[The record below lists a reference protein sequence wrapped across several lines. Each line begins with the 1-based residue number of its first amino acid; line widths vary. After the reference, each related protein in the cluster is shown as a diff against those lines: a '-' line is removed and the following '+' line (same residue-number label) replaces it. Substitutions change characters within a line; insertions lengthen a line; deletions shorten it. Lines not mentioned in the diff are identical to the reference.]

1 MYWRRTGTGNGNRK
15 IIVNLILSNSLKA
28 TIVLSL
34 ASLFWSGNFVIG
46 RLASVESLVS
56 PLSLSFYRWVIAFVI
71 LTPFCFSKAFKELPL
86 LKKQPGMIFL
96 IILTGPTLFNTLVY
110 LGLTATTV
118 INALLIIST
127 TPMLIILFNKMLYRI
142 DTNRYQMIGIII
154 SLLGVSFVIVKGNYQ
169 NIFESDFYLGDLFI
183 LLAVTSW
190 ALYSIFLKKN
200 DTSVSGFSFL
210 YISFGLTVI
219 LLFPVYL
226 FDIYI
231 QGNYLK
237 VTQQSL
243 LAIGYTGI
251 FPSIFSYI
259 CWNTGVALIGANK
272 SGPYLH
278 LMPIFGGIL
287 AFFVFQETLQIYHYA
302 GIVSVIVGIIITNK
316 K

>member
-56 PLSLSFYRWVIAFVI
+56 PLSLSFYRWVIAFAI

-127 TPMLIILFNKMLYRI
+127 TPMLIILFNKILYRI

-287 AFFVFQETLQIYHYA
+287 AFFIFQETLQIYHYA

>member
-1 MYWRRTGTGNGNRK
+1 M
-15 IIVNLILSNSLKA
+15 SNSLKA
-28 TIVLSL
+28 TIFLCF
-34 ASLFWSGNFVIG
+34 ASLFWSGNFVVG

-56 PLSLSFYRWVIAFVI
+56 PLSLGFYRWVIAFTI
-71 LTPFCFSKAFKELPL
+71 LTPFCLSKALKEFPF
-86 LKKQPGMIFL
+86 LKKQPGTVFL

-110 LGLTATTV
+110 VGLTSTTV

-127 TPMLIILFNKMLYRI
+127 TPMLIILFNRFIYSTE
-142 DTNRYQMIGIII
+142 TNFYQMLGILI
-154 SLLGVSFVIVKGNYQ
+154 SLIGVSYVIVKGNYQ
-169 NIFESDFYLGDLFI
+169 NIFQSDFYTGDLFI

-200 DTSVSGFSFL
+200 ETGVSGFSFL

-226 FDIYI
+226 YDVLYL
-231 QGNYLK
+231 GNFLQVNK
-237 VTQQSL
+237 QSL
-243 LAIGYTGI
+243 LVVGYTGI

-259 CWNTGVALIGANK
+259 CWNTGVALIGANR
-272 SGPYLH
+272 SGPFLH

-287 AFFVFQETLQIYHYA
+287 AFLIFKETLHIYHYA

>member
-1 MYWRRTGTGNGNRK
+1 M
-15 IIVNLILSNSLKA
+15 SNSLKA
-28 TIVLSL
+28 TIVLCF

-56 PLSLSFYRWVIAFVI
+56 PLSLGFYRWVIAFII

-86 LKKQPGMIFL
+86 LKKQPWMIFL
-96 IILTGPTLFNTLVY
+96 IILTGPTLFNTFVY

-127 TPMLIILFNKMLYRI
+127 TPMLIILFNKFLYRI
-142 DTNRYQMIGIII
+142 DTNLYQMVGIII
-154 SLLGVSFVIVKGNYQ
+154 SLLGVSFVITKGNYQ
-169 NIFESDFYLGDLFI
+169 NIFQSDFYSGDLFI

-200 DTSVSGFSFL
+200 ETGVSGFSFL

-226 FDIYI
+226 FDIFI

-237 VTQQSL
+237 VTKQSL

>member
-1 MYWRRTGTGNGNRK
+1 M
-15 IIVNLILSNSLKA
+15 SNSLKA
-28 TIVLSL
+28 TIVLCL

-46 RLASVESLVS
+46 RLASVENLVS
-56 PLSLSFYRWVIAFVI
+56 PLSLGFYRWVIAFVI
-71 LTPFCFSKAFKELPL
+71 LTPFCFSKAFNELHL

-127 TPMLIILFNKMLYRI
+127 TPMLIILFNKILYRI

-154 SLLGVSFVIVKGNYQ
+154 SLVGVSFVIAKGNYQ
-169 NIFESDFYLGDLFI
+169 NIFQSDFYSGDLFI

-200 DTSVSGFSFL
+200 ETGVSGFSFL

-226 FDIYI
+226 FDIFI

-237 VTQQSL
+237 VTHQSL

-287 AFFVFQETLQIYHYA
+287 AFFIFQETLQIYHYA

>member
-1 MYWRRTGTGNGNRK
+1 M
-15 IIVNLILSNSLKA
+15 SNSLKA
-28 TIVLSL
+28 SIVLCL

-56 PLSLSFYRWVIAFVI
+56 PLSLGFYRWVIAFVI
-71 LTPFCFSKAFKELPL
+71 LTPFCFSKAFNELPL

-127 TPMLIILFNKMLYRI
+127 TPMLIILFNKLLYRI

-154 SLLGVSFVIVKGNYQ
+154 SLLGVSFVIAKGNYQ
-169 NIFESDFYLGDLFI
+169 NIFKSDFYSGDLFI

-200 DTSVSGFSFL
+200 ETGVSGFSFL
-210 YISFGLTVI
+210 YISFGLTVL

-226 FDIYI
+226 FDIFI
-231 QGNYLK
+231 QGNYLR

-287 AFFVFQETLQIYHYA
+287 AFFIFQETLQIYHYA

-316 K
+316 NN

>member
-1 MYWRRTGTGNGNRK
+1 
-15 IIVNLILSNSLKA
+15 
-28 TIVLSL
+28 
-34 ASLFWSGNFVIG
+34 
-46 RLASVESLVS
+46 
-56 PLSLSFYRWVIAFVI
+56 
-71 LTPFCFSKAFKELPL
+71 
-86 LKKQPGMIFL
+86 
-96 IILTGPTLFNTLVY
+96 
-110 LGLTATTV
+110 
-118 INALLIIST
+118 
-127 TPMLIILFNKMLYRI
+127 MLIILFNRLLYKI
-142 DTNRYQMIGIII
+142 ETNRFQMIGIII
-154 SLLGVSFVIVKGNYQ
+154 SLIGVSYVIAKGNYQ
-169 NIFESDFYLGDLFI
+169 NIFQSDFYSGDLFI

-200 DTSVSGFSFL
+200 ETGVSGFSFL

-226 FDIYI
+226 FDIFI

-237 VTQQSL
+237 VTRQSL

>member
-1 MYWRRTGTGNGNRK
+1 M
-15 IIVNLILSNSLKA
+15 SNSLKA
-28 TIVLSL
+28 TIVLCL

-56 PLSLSFYRWVIAFVI
+56 PLSLGFYRWVIAFVI
-71 LTPFCFSKAFKELPL
+71 LTPFCFSKAFNELPL

-96 IILTGPTLFNTLVY
+96 IILTGPTLFNSLVY

-127 TPMLIILFNKMLYRI
+127 TPMLIILFNKILYRI
-142 DTNRYQMIGIII
+142 DTNRYQMLGIII
-154 SLLGVSFVIVKGNYQ
+154 SLLGVSFVIAKGNYQ
-169 NIFESDFYLGDLFI
+169 NIFQSDFYSGDLFI

-200 DTSVSGFSFL
+200 ETGVSGFSFL

-226 FDIYI
+226 FDIFI

-237 VTQQSL
+237 LSNQSL

-287 AFFVFQETLQIYHYA
+287 AFFIFQETLQIYHYA
-302 GIVSVIVGIIITNK
+302 GIVSCLLYTSDAADE
-316 K
+316 

>member
-1 MYWRRTGTGNGNRK
+1 VYWRRTGTGNGNRK

-56 PLSLSFYRWVIAFVI
+56 PLSLSFYRWVIAFAI

-127 TPMLIILFNKMLYRI
+127 TPMLIILFNKILYRI

>member
-1 MYWRRTGTGNGNRK
+1 VYWWRSRISHGYRETLRFTT
-15 IIVNLILSNSLKA
+15 LSNSLKA
-28 TIVLSL
+28 TIVLCF

-56 PLSLSFYRWVIAFVI
+56 PLSLGFYRWVIAFII
-71 LTPFCFSKAFKELPL
+71 LTPFCFSRAFKEFPL

-96 IILTGPTLFNTLVY
+96 IVLTGPTLFNTLVY

-127 TPMLIILFNKMLYRI
+127 TPMLIILLNKLLYRI
-142 DTNRYQMIGIII
+142 DANRYQMIGIII
-154 SLLGVSFVIVKGNYQ
+154 SLLGVSYVITKGNYQ
-169 NIFESDFYLGDLFI
+169 NIFQSDFYYGDLFI

-200 DTSVSGFSFL
+200 ETGVSGFSFL

-226 FDIYI
+226 FDVFI

-237 VTQQSL
+237 VSQQSL

-278 LMPIFGGIL
+278 LMPVFGGIL
-287 AFFVFQETLQIYHYA
+287 AFLVFQETLQIYHYV

>member
-1 MYWRRTGTGNGNRK
+1 M
-15 IIVNLILSNSLKA
+15 SNSLKA
-28 TIVLSL
+28 TIVLCF

-56 PLSLSFYRWVIAFVI
+56 PLSLGFYRWVIAFII

-96 IILTGPTLFNTLVY
+96 IILTGPTLFNTFVY

-127 TPMLIILFNKMLYRI
+127 TPMLIILFNKFLYRI
-142 DTNRYQMIGIII
+142 DTNLYQMVGIII
-154 SLLGVSFVIVKGNYQ
+154 SLLGVSFVIAKGNYQ
-169 NIFESDFYLGDLFI
+169 NIFQSDFYSGDLFI

-200 DTSVSGFSFL
+200 ESGVSGFSFL

-226 FDIYI
+226 FDIFI

-237 VTQQSL
+237 VSQ
-243 LAIGYTGI
+243 AIT
-251 FPSIFSYI
+251 FSYWVYRYI
-259 CWNTGVALIGANK
+259 SK
-272 SGPYLH
+272 Y
-278 LMPIFGGIL
+278 
-287 AFFVFQETLQIYHYA
+287 FFLYMLEYGCGLDWC
-302 GIVSVIVGIIITNK
+302 
-316 K
+316 